1 MNKTMGMVLSVFGII
16 SISAFANIAI
26 IKPLVEPVDNI
37 LPIKEINI
45 IKPELKVTKIK
56 LSVIKNHTKFLDD
69 IGFRESSNNYKA
81 VNQSGYL
88 GKYQFGR
95 KTLNAI
101 GFEDVSNYEFLSN
114 PEIQEEAM
122 LVLLQK
128 NKHTLR
134 REIKKYVGETVN
146 GIYITESGILAAAH
160 LGGAGNVRNA
170 VNVINPTK
178 GDMTLITQLWKTE
191 VGQFRNASQ
200 NYSQLALASLIE
212 LDNIIYKKCQ
222 FIYNCTPSDF

>member
-1 MNKTMGMVLSVFGII
+1 MRKIPSIIGLIFLLSIM
-16 SISAFANIAI
+16 SAFTRLVFITPKVEVIEVQPI
-26 IKPLVEPVDNI
+26 IKPLEIVEPKLEVKI
-37 LPIKEINI
+37 EIPAIRDHN
-45 IKPELKVTKIK
+45 
-56 LSVIKNHTKFLDD
+56 KFLDEV
-69 IGFRESSNNYKA
+69 GFRESSNNYKA
-81 VNQSGYL
+81 VNQFGYL

-101 GFEDVSNYEFLSN
+101 GFKDISNYEFLSN

-160 LGGAGNVRNA
+160 LGGAGNVRKFFRKGHEFEDGNG
-170 VNVINPTK
+170 TK
-178 GDMTLITQLWKTE
+178 MTSYM
-191 VGQFRNASQ
+191 VRFA
-200 NYSQLALASLIE
+200 
-212 LDNIIYKKCQ
+212 D
-222 FIYNCTPSDF
+222 YNLNL

>member
-1 MNKTMGMVLSVFGII
+1 MRKISTISALVFLLSIV
-16 SISAFANIAI
+16 SAFASIAYINPKVEVIEVQPI
-26 IKPLVEPVDNI
+26 IKPLEIVEPKLEVKI
-37 LPIKEINI
+37 EIPAI
-45 IKPELKVTKIK
+45 R
-56 LSVIKNHTKFLDD
+56 NHNKFLDEV
-69 IGFRESSNNYKA
+69 GFRESSNNYKA
-81 VNQSGYL
+81 VNQFGYL

-160 LGGAGNVRNA
+160 LGGAGNVRKFFRKGYEFEDGNG
-170 VNVINPTK
+170 TK
-178 GDMTLITQLWKTE
+178 MTSYM
-191 VGQFRNASQ
+191 VRFA
-200 NYSQLALASLIE
+200 
-212 LDNIIYKKCQ
+212 D
-222 FIYNCTPSDF
+222 YNLNLK

>member
-1 MNKTMGMVLSVFGII
+1 MRKISTISALVFLLSIV
-16 SISAFANIAI
+16 SAFASIAYINPKVEVIEVQPI
-26 IKPLVEPVDNI
+26 IKPLEIVEPKLEV
-37 LPIKEINI
+37 
-45 IKPELKVTKIK
+45 KIK
-56 LSVIKNHTKFLDD
+56 IPAIRNHNKFLDEV
-69 IGFRESSNNYKA
+69 GFRESSNNYKA
-81 VNQSGYL
+81 VNQFGYL

-101 GFEDVSNYEFLSN
+101 GFKDISNYEFLSN

-160 LGGAGNVRNA
+160 LGGAGNVRKFFRKGFEFEDGNG
-170 VNVINPTK
+170 TK
-178 GDMTLITQLWKTE
+178 MTSYM
-191 VGQFRNASQ
+191 VRFA
-200 NYSQLALASLIE
+200 
-212 LDNIIYKKCQ
+212 D
-222 FIYNCTPSDF
+222 YNLNL

>member
-1 MNKTMGMVLSVFGII
+1 MRKISTIFALVFLLSIV
-16 SISAFANIAI
+16 SAFASIAYINPKVEVIEVQPI
-26 IKPLVEPVDNI
+26 IKPLEILEPKLEV
-37 LPIKEINI
+37 
-45 IKPELKVTKIK
+45 KIK
-56 LSVIKNHTKFLDD
+56 IPAIRNHNKFLDEV
-69 IGFRESSNNYKA
+69 GFRESSNNYKA
-81 VNQSGYL
+81 VNQFGYL

-101 GFEDVSNYEFLSN
+101 GFKDISNYEFLSN

-160 LGGAGNVRNA
+160 LGGAGNVRKFFRKGYEFEDGNG
-170 VNVINPTK
+170 TK
-178 GDMTLITQLWKTE
+178 MTSYMIRFS
-191 VGQFRNASQ
+191 G
-200 NYSQLALASLIE
+200 
-212 LDNIIYKKCQ
+212 
-222 FIYNCTPSDF
+222 YNLNL

>member
-1 MNKTMGMVLSVFGII
+1 MRKISTISALVFLLSIV
-16 SISAFANIAI
+16 SAFASIAYINPKVEVIEVQPI
-26 IKPLVEPVDNI
+26 IKPLEIVEPKLEV
-37 LPIKEINI
+37 
-45 IKPELKVTKIK
+45 KIK
-56 LSVIKNHTKFLDD
+56 IPAIRNHNKFLDEV
-69 IGFRESSNNYKA
+69 GFRESSNNYKA
-81 VNQSGYL
+81 VNQFGYL

-101 GFEDVSNYEFLSN
+101 GFKDISNYEFLSN

-160 LGGAGNVRNA
+160 LGGAGNVRKFFRKGFEFEDGNG
-170 VNVINPTK
+170 TK
-178 GDMTLITQLWKTE
+178 MTSYMIRFA
-191 VGQFRNASQ
+191 G
-200 NYSQLALASLIE
+200 
-212 LDNIIYKKCQ
+212 
-222 FIYNCTPSDF
+222 YNLNL

>member
-1 MNKTMGMVLSVFGII
+1 MRKISTISILVFLFSI
-16 SISAFANIAI
+16 ISAFASIAYINPKVEVIEVQPI
-26 IKPLVEPVDNI
+26 IKPLKIVEPKLEVKI
-37 LPIKEINI
+37 EIPAIRDHN
-45 IKPELKVTKIK
+45 
-56 LSVIKNHTKFLDD
+56 KFLDEV
-69 IGFRESSNNYKA
+69 GFRESSNNYKA
-81 VNQSGYL
+81 VNQFGYL

-160 LGGAGNVRNA
+160 LGGAGNVRKFFRKGYEFKDGNG
-170 VNVINPTK
+170 TK
-178 GDMTLITQLWKTE
+178 MTSYMIR
-191 VGQFRNASQ
+191 FA
-200 NYSQLALASLIE
+200 
-212 LDNIIYKKCQ
+212 D
-222 FIYNCTPSDF
+222 YNLNLKQ

>member
-1 MNKTMGMVLSVFGII
+1 MRKLSTISALVFLLTIV
-16 SISAFANIAI
+16 SAFASIAYINPKVEVIEVQPI
-26 IKPLVEPVDNI
+26 IKPLEIVEPKLEV
-37 LPIKEINI
+37 
-45 IKPELKVTKIK
+45 KIK
-56 LSVIKNHTKFLDD
+56 IPAIRNHNKFLDEV
-69 IGFRESSNNYKA
+69 GFRESSNNYKA
-81 VNQSGYL
+81 VNQFGYL

-101 GFEDVSNYEFLSN
+101 GFEEISNYEFLSN

-160 LGGAGNVRNA
+160 LGGAGNVRKFFRKGHEFEDGNG
-170 VNVINPTK
+170 TK
-178 GDMTLITQLWKTE
+178 MTSYMIR
-191 VGQFRNASQ
+191 FA
-200 NYSQLALASLIE
+200 
-212 LDNIIYKKCQ
+212 D
-222 FIYNCTPSDF
+222 YNLNL

>member
-1 MNKTMGMVLSVFGII
+1 MRKISTISILVFLFSI
-16 SISAFANIAI
+16 ISAFASIAYINPKVEVIEVQPI
-26 IKPLVEPVDNI
+26 IKPLEIVEPKLEV
-37 LPIKEINI
+37 
-45 IKPELKVTKIK
+45 KIK
-56 LSVIKNHTKFLDD
+56 IPAIRNHNKFLDEV
-69 IGFRESSNNYKA
+69 GFRESSNNYKA
-81 VNQSGYL
+81 VNQFGYL

-101 GFEDVSNYEFLSN
+101 GFKDISNYEFLSN

-160 LGGAGNVRNA
+160 LGGAGNVRKFFRKGHEFEDGNG
-170 VNVINPTK
+170 TK
-178 GDMTLITQLWKTE
+178 MTSYMIR
-191 VGQFRNASQ
+191 FA
-200 NYSQLALASLIE
+200 
-212 LDNIIYKKCQ
+212 D
-222 FIYNCTPSDF
+222 YNLNL

>member
-1 MNKTMGMVLSVFGII
+1 MRKISTISILVFLFSI
-16 SISAFANIAI
+16 ISAFASIAYINPKVEVIEVQPI
-26 IKPLVEPVDNI
+26 IKPLEIVEPKLEVKI
-37 LPIKEINI
+37 EIPAIRDHN
-45 IKPELKVTKIK
+45 
-56 LSVIKNHTKFLDD
+56 KFLDEV
-69 IGFRESSNNYKA
+69 GFRESSNNYKA
-81 VNQSGYL
+81 VNQFGYL

-128 NKHTLR
+128 NKYTLR

-160 LGGAGNVRNA
+160 LGGAGNVKKFFRKGYEFEDGNG
-170 VNVINPTK
+170 TK
-178 GDMTLITQLWKTE
+178 MTSYMIR
-191 VGQFRNASQ
+191 FA
-200 NYSQLALASLIE
+200 
-212 LDNIIYKKCQ
+212 D
-222 FIYNCTPSDF
+222 YNLNL